1 MTKQG
6 VVFRTFLLARRCAT
20 TRRPAPTAVRAATV
34 TEGTT
39 ATMAPRMAI
48 RTFSIGGDNN
58 NHNDHNTPYVFLAQ
72 RMLGLREGETFTSL
86 ELRDAYFTS
95 AKQCHPDLVSG
106 SGDDEDI
113 QRAATV
119 AFFKISDAYEL
130 LRGHVV
136 GFGGNG
142 DGNGYSSD
150 EIAASEEES
159 FREACWQWLGVSPE
173 IVEESKK
180 CPMFRQ
186 WLLSAGKSHSAET
199 WLNFFSLNGGFAPR
213 LRPPLQIDGA
223 GGGGDSRRKD
233 GSGKIIIRRRRKSR

>member
-1 MTKQG
+1 M
-6 VVFRTFLLARRCAT
+6 VFRTFLLARRCAT
-20 TRRPAPTAVRAATV
+20 TRRPAPTAVRVATV

-39 ATMAPRMAI
+39 TATMTQRMAI

-58 NHNDHNTPYVFLAQ
+58 NHNDHNTPYIFRAQ
-72 RMLGLREGETFTSL
+72 RMLGLREGGTFTSL

-113 QRAATV
+113 QKAATV
-119 AFFKISDAYEL
+119 AFLKISDAYEL
-130 LRGHVV
+130 LRGHA
-136 GFGGNG
+136 GGNG
-142 DGNGYSSD
+142 DGYGHGYSSD

-159 FREACWQWLGVSPE
+159 FREACWFWLGVSPE

-186 WLLSAGKSHSAET
+186 WLLTGGKAAET

-213 LRPPLQIDGA
+213 LRLTLQIDG
-223 GGGGDSRRKD
+223 GRGEGGGDSRRKD
-233 GSGKIIIRRRRKSR
+233 GSGKPIIRRRRKPR